1 MIMEVKRPRIGTI
14 LNYPNVLLLLLYL
27 TVGVAV
33 VPYLCR
39 RLPFSMFY
47 ATSTARDRE
56 TVTTE
61 NDKLVKQAFS
71 SIHALNTSGKLSLL
85 KRSIEE
91 PEFCFVVNSVS
102 RHVNIYSLTQ
112 VVNALIPQILVDQ
125 QSVFAVYN
133 AEGKTHKEAVDL
145 SRITPVITNPNP
157 SDATVTSY
165 DKQRTDYIFASEW
178 CLQSNANYVVILED
192 DALPFSNF
200 VEHLRFILDYR
211 VNKHSEEW
219 AVLKLFYPEKYQGWA
234 NDVNVIVELVVCSGV
249 GGLLLTVILSC
260 GRLREFRNLCQLKS
274 FAPVGIRFILS
285 TAFVTYL
292 LLSVGRPHFIAVRK
306 VSMHLTTVVPAPGCC
321 CPANLYQRSHLRELV
336 QYLQGIRCDR
346 SLPIDLAI
354 DKFVED
360 RGYSK
365 LLVVPNMVKHIGFI
379 SSIPGKMWK
388 PAKNFRIK

>member
-1 MIMEVKRPRIGTI
+1 MEVKGPRIGAV
-14 LNYPNVLLLLLYL
+14 LNYPNALLLLLYL

-39 RLPFSMFY
+39 RLPFSIFY
-47 ATSTARDRE
+47 TTSQARDRE
-56 TVTTE
+56 AITTE
-61 NDKLVKQAFS
+61 NDKLVKEAFS
-71 SIHALNTSGKLSLL
+71 SMNAMNASGKLSLL
-85 KRSIEE
+85 KRSVQE

-112 VVNALIPQILVDQ
+112 VVNALIPQIVADQ

-133 AEGKTHKEAVDL
+133 AEGKTHKEAEDL
-145 SRITPVITNPNP
+145 SQIFPVVTNPKP
-157 SDATVTSY
+157 PASATVTSY

-178 CLQSNANYVVILED
+178 CLQSNANYVIILED
-192 DALPFSNF
+192 DALPSSNF
-200 VEHLRFILDYR
+200 IEHLRFILDYR
-211 VNKHSEEW
+211 VNKRSEQW

-234 NDVNVIVELVVCSGV
+234 NDLNVVVELVVCSGL
-249 GGLLLTVILSC
+249 GGLILTVILSC
-260 GRLREFRNLCQLKS
+260 GRLREFKNLCKWKS
-274 FAPVGIRFILS
+274 FTPVGFRFILS
-285 TAFVTYL
+285 TAFATYL

-306 VSMHLTTVVPAPGCC
+306 MSMHLTSVVQAPGCC
-321 CPANLYQRSHLRELV
+321 CPANLYPKSHLQELV
-336 QYLQGIRCDR
+336 QYLREIRCDR

-360 RGYSK
+360 RGYKK

-379 SSIPGKMWK
+379 SSLPGKNWK